1 MGENKRLAHYFEYE
15 TNWSELRQLP
25 DEHLAVMSILQYA
38 ASETNALRKIYLCQ
52 DHEATGKKALD
63 SAINIHRFMVLRIWS
78 ARLFEVIQ
86 FLEDGKRKNFSGDE
100 LLLELTQRSLEQL
113 EQISVGDGYETA
125 RDIRN
130 EATNHYSYTAAKKN
144 LQHVTSSMDCNMYLA
159 DKNGNEFFPM
169 GEAVMFH
176 ARLNRRWA
184 NNDTAGRNE
193 RFLNWLNWNLNANQ
207 WLSLTHAQ
215 FAKELVFSKFPRNGA
230 RKKTYWVSDRYSAER
245 KDSFT
250 PIYFQDETP

>member
-1 MGENKRLAHYFEYE
+1 MGENNRLAHYFEYE

-78 ARLFEVIQ
+78 ARLFEAIQ
-86 FLEDGKRKNFSGDE
+86 FLEDGKRKNFTGEE
-100 LLLELTQRSLEQL
+100 LLAELTHEALQRL
-113 EQISVGDGYETA
+113 EQIRVGDGYETA
-125 RDIRN
+125 RDIRH

-144 LQHVTSSMDCNMYLA
+144 LKHVPSSMDCNMYLA

-184 NNDTAGRNE
+184 NIDMAERNE
-193 RFLNWLNWNLNANQ
+193 RFLNWLNWNLDANK
-207 WLSLTHAQ
+207 WLSETHAH
-215 FAKELVFSKFPRNGA
+215 FAKELVFGKFQRNGV
-230 RKKTYWVSDRYSAER
+230 RKKTYWVSDHYSAEW
-245 KDSFT
+245 KGNLT
-250 PIYFQDETP
+250 PIYFQDETS